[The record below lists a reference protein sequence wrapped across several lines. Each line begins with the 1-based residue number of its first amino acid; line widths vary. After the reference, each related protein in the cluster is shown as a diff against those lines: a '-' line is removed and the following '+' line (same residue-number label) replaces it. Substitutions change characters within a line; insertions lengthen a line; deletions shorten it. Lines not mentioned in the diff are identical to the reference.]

1 MTVRASA
8 KRRRRGVLA
17 VEGSIV
23 YSVLFLLLLG
33 LIVGG
38 IGVFRYQQTACLAR
52 EGARWASLHG
62 GDWQTENNQ
71 QTTTQEQILQK
82 GVLPFAAGMDPA
94 SVSIQVDYVNRAASQ
109 VSEWDQVSH
118 PPTGRDVANNL
129 VTNRVRV
136 TVTYQWMPGALL
148 VGPLYLTSTSEVTM
162 WY

>member
-1 MTVRASA
+1 MAVRASTGR
-8 KRRRRGVLA
+8 KRRGALA

-23 YSVLFLLLLG
+23 YSVLFILLLG

-62 GDWQTENNQ
+62 SDWQTENDQ
-71 QTTTQEQILQK
+71 QTTTQDQILQQ

-94 SVSIQVDYVNRAASQ
+94 SVSIQVDYVNRATNQ
-109 VSEWDQVSH
+109 VFGWDRVGH
-118 PPTGRDVANNL
+118 PVTGRDVANNL

-136 TVTYQWMPGALL
+136 TVTYQWIPGALL
-148 VGPLYLTSTSEVTM
+148 LGPLYLTSTSEVTM